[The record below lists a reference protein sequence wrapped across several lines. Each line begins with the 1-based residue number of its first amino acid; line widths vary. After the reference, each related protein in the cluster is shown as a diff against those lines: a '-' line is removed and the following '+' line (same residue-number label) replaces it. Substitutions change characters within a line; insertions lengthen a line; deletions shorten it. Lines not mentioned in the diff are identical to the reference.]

1 MTTSTDNITRIWT
14 QDMFS
19 KRIHFH
25 MSVILDPS
33 HYNLVSEEVKGQS
46 LNIVHWFNIS
56 DTKKA
61 IHAQEEAER
70 AFLKQKNT
78 TQHVRSNKRLKDLL
92 KDYNDVI
99 FTVTTEG
106 SIAFWGVQVLGQL
119 FLIVIELIYR
129 ICLVPRPRYLELFC

>member
-1 MTTSTDNITRIWT
+1 MNMLMTTSAENITRIWT

-25 MSVILDPS
+25 MSVILNPS
-33 HYNLVSEEVKGQS
+33 DYNLVSSNGNVSEDIKTQA
-46 LNIVHWFNIS
+46 LNVVHWFNIS

-61 IHAQEEAER
+61 IQAQEEAER
-70 AFLKQKNT
+70 RFLKQKNS

-99 FTVTTEG
+99 FTVTAEG
-106 SIAFWGVQVLGQL
+106 SIAFWGVQV
-119 FLIVIELIYR
+119 F
-129 ICLVPRPRYLELFC
+129 

>member
-1 MTTSTDNITRIWT
+1 
-14 QDMFS
+14 
-19 KRIHFH
+19 

-33 HYNLVSEEVKGQS
+33 NFNLVNSNGNIPEEIKTQS
-46 LNIVHWFNIS
+46 LNVVHWFNIS

-70 AFLKQKNT
+70 RFLKQKNT

-106 SIAFWGVQVLGQL
+106 SIAFWGVQVSNLSLAFISYLDSTCRARQ
-119 FLIVIELIYR
+119 
-129 ICLVPRPRYLELFC
+129 PRSHASSYS